1 MENPKLV
8 PNVDS
13 NSETANTV
21 ITPPMTLP
29 QEIFFR
35 RYPFF
40 CHFHSKTPFKL
51 FDYEEMPQS
60 LTSIEVFNLLSG

>member
-1 MENPKLV
+1 MQNPRLV

-13 NSETANTV
+13 KSETANTV

-40 CHFHSKTPFKL
+40 CHFHSKTPFK
-51 FDYEEMPQS
+51 F
-60 LTSIEVFNLLSG
+60 SIIKKCQKALPL